1 MKFQGQIPNRR
12 QEFYT
17 KFLMPIVLLKKSLD
31 SVRRYI
37 DGAIWSELVKGKK
50 VDNEILNLVLFVVFC
65 LLSLLTFRLEKYQA
79 SVIILFSCLWYVDR
93 LLAKR
98 QYFYSKKRSVTSLTM
113 SKDDLVAWKM
123 LSPLEEPRQMRFHR
137 HNLSHIAI
145 KSIRVHGGAFDSA
158 IARAWQ
164 VELML
169 TDETNLLMY
178 EEIRVLN
185 AIHRAQ
191 ELADFF
197 DAQIRFRD
205 GEGQSQYADPAIAR
219 SLSAT
224 TITNRKSTPNNAVGL
239 SQTAKR
245 WHIFSR
251 WTFRHSWLFFGKV
264 LHDSGFLLFT
274 LLLTRFMS
282 RFGEM
287 LDTLITYY
295 RASEIIYLDFS
306 GIFNFFFK
314 PNLSWIDWIAVA
326 IATITMVIRGA
337 QISQVKHLYIDKQ
350 KFRFAINR
358 KEICQFNLT
367 EIDLVLLIPR
377 PEPVL
382 LICDRDR
389 ALEIGDLLREE
400 DYRAMLSV
408 IEQGI
413 DNFQAVRTKLQES
426 HENYAESRSQ
436 DTSL

>member
-17 KFLMPIVLLKKSLD
+17 KFLIPIVLLKKSLD
-31 SVRRYI
+31 AIRRYI
-37 DGAIWSELVKGKK
+37 DGAIWSELVKGEK
-50 VDNEILNLVLFVVFC
+50 VDNEIFNLILFALFC
-65 LLSLLTFRLEKYQA
+65 LISVLTFRLEKYQT
-79 SVIILFSCLWYVDR
+79 SIIILFSFLWYLDR
-93 LLAKR
+93 LLAQR
-98 QYFYSKKRSVTSLTM
+98 QYFYSQKRSTTSLTV
-113 SKDDLVAWKM
+113 SKDDMVAWKM
-123 LSPLEEPRQMRFHR
+123 ILPLEEPRQMRFHR
-137 HNLSHIAI
+137 HNLSYIAI
-145 KSIRVHGGAFDSA
+145 RSIGVRGGAFDSA
-158 IARAWQ
+158 IALAWQ

-169 TDETNLLMY
+169 MDETNLLMY
-178 EEIRVLN
+178 EEPRAIN
-185 AIHRAQ
+185 AIDKAR
-191 ELADFF
+191 ELAAFF
-197 DAQIRFRD
+197 DTQIIFRD
-205 GEGQSQYADPAIAR
+205 SEGQSQYANPAIAR
-219 SLSAT
+219 ALSST
-224 TITNRKSTPNNAVGL
+224 TITNRKLNRNNALGL

-251 WTFRHSWLFFGKV
+251 WTFTHSWLFFGKV

-287 LDTLITYY
+287 LDTAIAYY

-314 PNLSWIDWIAVA
+314 PNLSWIDWMAVA
-326 IATITMVIRGA
+326 IATTTIIVRGA
-337 QISQVKHLYIDKQ
+337 RISQVKHVYIDKQ

-358 KEICQFNLT
+358 KEICQFNLP
-367 EIDLVLLIPR
+367 EIQIVLLIHT
-377 PEPVL
+377 PEPLL

-413 DNFQAVRTKLQES
+413 DNFQSV
-426 HENYAESRSQ
+426 
-436 DTSL
+436 